1 MDLAIH
7 AGMKACT
14 TSLKIMEQEFWLI
27 DDNTLINNTLY
38 TIKRTTQLLSLSVL
52 T

>member
-1 MDLAIH
+1 MDLARH

-27 DDNTLINNTLY
+27 ALINNTLY
-38 TIKRTTQLLSLSVL
+38 TIK
-52 T
+52 